1 MSNIICKY
9 LDQDGVER
17 YNYLSDDNGGI
28 IKDNTE
34 FAYFSEHDIIK
45 KIREN
50 QEGYFDF
57 NKNLIDIGAC
67 YGAYS
72 MLLDFNH
79 NYAFEPSKD
88 KCCLLYANMYLRNKV
103 SNTDVYN
110 VAIGDKDEKVNF
122 NGYWCEGHNTLD
134 MAYGKVWEM
143 YEVQSK
149 ILDEFNINNVGL
161 IKIDVEGMEE
171 NVLRGGVS
179 TIIRNNYPPILFECW
194 DVDTYGMTQEKRDSL
209 FSFLKW
215 LGYDILEYWGQ
226 FDTHLAI
233 HK

>member
-9 LDQDGVER
+9 LERDGTGE
-17 YNYLSDDNGGI
+17 YIYLSEDNGGI
-28 IKDNTE
+28 IKDNIE
-34 FAYFSEHDIIK
+34 FDYFAEYDIIK
-45 KIREN
+45 KIKEN

-57 NKNLIDIGAC
+57 SKNLIDIGAC

-72 MLLDFNH
+72 MLLDFNY

-103 SNTDVYN
+103 NNTEVYN
-110 VAIGDKDEKVNF
+110 VAISDKNEKVKF
-122 NGYWCEGHNTLD
+122 NGYWCEGYNT
-134 MAYGKVWEM
+134 METAYGRVMEM

-149 ILDEFNINNVGL
+149 TIDEFNIDNVGL
-161 IKIDVEGMEE
+161 IK
-171 NVLRGGVS
+171 
-179 TIIRNNYPPILFECW
+179 IIRNNYPPILFECW
-194 DVDTYGMTQEKRDSL
+194 DVGMNGMTQEKRDSL
-209 FSFLKW
+209 FNFLKW
-215 LGYDILEYWGQ
+215 LGYDVLEYWGQ